1 MSEILGTREPDYSV
15 GYTAEPTIAAFHHS
29 DAFVR
34 GIRGP
39 YGSGKSVGCVIE
51 IIRRA
56 QEQKPDRFGKRKTR
70 FAAIRNTYGELKTT
84 TIKTWQ
90 EWVPQDVAPIKWDE
104 PITCR
109 WICKLPDGTTMD
121 LEMIFLSVDR
131 PAHVKKLK
139 SLDLTGLWLNEASLL
154 EKLVLDDGTARV
166 GRYPAKKDGAAF
178 TWAGV
183 IMDTNAMDDDHWWH
197 DLAEGVTDQDRQ
209 AEINATLEGLN
220 AALQELGMKRPLM
233 EFFEQPPALIEA
245 QGSFM
250 PNPFAENVR
259 NQPMGAAYWLMLA
272 NGKSKEWIEMFL
284 LNKYGKVI
292 DGLPVYPEYNEHLHG
307 RSLAL
312 RPIPGLPI
320 TIGLDFGLSP
330 AAACIQVSAK
340 SQLLLLGECVS
351 AERSMGITQFIGD
364 ALKPYLANRFG
375 SNDSHGNPWEFRLVG
390 DPAGAQRGQG
400 DEKTVFQIAADL
412 NFPIS
417 PAKTNAFIARR
428 DALAWFF
435 NRLVEGAPAFLADES
450 CRMIKKGLRGGYH
463 YRRIQVS
470 GEARHQNEP
479 YKNKY
484 SHPVEAAQ
492 YAALE
497 YVAIEAPASGFK
509 MVPEWQRK
517 LAAKVGTS
525 GRPWK
530 TRGGFYGGRVH
541 SRRT

>member
-1 MSEILGTREPDYSV
+1 MNAVLERATDYSAV
-15 GYTAEPTIAAFHHS
+15 YTAEPTIAAFHHS
-29 DAFVR
+29 AAFVR

-39 YGSGKSVGCVIE
+39 YGSGKSVGCVAE

-56 QEQKPDRFGKRKTR
+56 QEQKPDRFGRRKTR

-109 WICKLPDGTTMD
+109 WICKMPDGTTMD

-166 GRYPAKKDGAAF
+166 GRYPAKKDGAPF

-209 AEINATLEGLN
+209 AEINAMLEGLQ
-220 AALQELGMKRPLM
+220 AALDRLGMNRPLM

-245 QGSFM
+245 QGSYL
-250 PNPFAENVR
+250 PNPDAENVK
-259 NQPMGAAYWLMLA
+259 NQPMGASYWLMLA

-292 DGLPVYPEYNEHLHG
+292 DGLPVYPEYNDQLHG
-307 RSLAL
+307 RAMAL
-312 RPIPGLPI
+312 RAIPGLPI
-320 TIGLDFGLSP
+320 TVGLDFGLSP
-330 AAACIQVSAK
+330 AAVPLQVSSK
-340 SQLLLLGECVS
+340 GQLLVLGECV
-351 AERSMGITQFIGD
+351 AQERSMGITRFLGD
-364 ALKPYLANRFG
+364 ALKPYLYNRFG
-375 SNDSHGNPWEFRLVG
+375 ANDANGNPWEFRFVG
-390 DPAGAQRGQG
+390 DPAGAQRGQDG
-400 DEKTVFQIAADL
+400 EERNVFQIAADL
-412 NFPIS
+412 NVSIA
-417 PAKTNAFIARR
+417 PAKTNAFVARR
-428 DALAWFF
+428 DSPAWFL
-435 NRLVEGAPAFLADES
+435 NRLCEGQPAFLIDES
-450 CRMIKKGLRGGYH
+450 ARMVKKGLRGGYH

-470 GEARHQNEP
+470 GEARYQNEP

-484 SHPVEAAQ
+484 SHPVEAMQ
-492 YAALE
+492 YGAME
-497 YVAIEAPASGFK
+497 YVTIEAPASGMK

-517 LAAKVGTS
+517 LAAKVGVS
-525 GRPWK
+525 GRPWRA
-530 TRGGFYGGRVH
+530 RGGLVGRA
-541 SRRT
+541 SRSMH

>member
-1 MSEILGTREPDYSV
+1 MSTALERAPDYSAT
-15 GYTAEPTIAAFHHS
+15 YQAEPTIAAFHNS

-56 QEQKPDRFGKRKTR
+56 MEQAPDRFGKRKTR

-109 WICKLPDGTTMD
+109 WICKLADGTTCD

-166 GRYPAKKDGAAF
+166 GRYPAKKDGAPF

-183 IMDTNAMDDDHWWH
+183 IMDTNSMDDDHWWH

-209 AEINATLEGLN
+209 AEINALVEGL
-220 AALQELGMKRPLM
+220 ASALKSLGMNRPLM
-233 EFFEQPPALIEA
+233 EFFEQPQALVEA
-245 QGSFM
+245 QGSYII
-250 PNPFAENVR
+250 NPDAENVR

-272 NGKSKEWIEMFL
+272 SGKPKEWIEMFL

-292 DGLPVYPEYNEHLHG
+292 DGKPVYPEYNEKLHG
-307 RSLAL
+307 RSMAL

-330 AAACIQVSAK
+330 AAVPIQVTMK
-340 SQLLLLGECVS
+340 SQLLVLGECVS
-351 AERSMGITQFIGD
+351 QERSMGITQFIGD

-375 SNDSHGNPWEFRLVG
+375 ALDSHGNPWEFRLVG

-412 NFPIS
+412 NFPIA

-428 DALAWFF
+428 DSLAWFL
-435 NRLVEGAPAFLADES
+435 NRLVEGEPAALFDES
-450 CRMIKKGLRGGYH
+450 CRMVKKGMRGGYH
-463 YRRIQVS
+463 YRRVQVS
-470 GEARHQNEP
+470 GEARYQDAP

-484 SHPVEAAQ
+484 SHPVEAGQ
-492 YAALE
+492 YACME
-497 YVAIEAPASGFK
+497 YVTIEAPASG
-509 MVPEWQRK
+509 MNMIPEWQRK
-517 LAAKVGTS
+517 LAQKVGAS
-525 GRPWK
+525 GRPWRA
-530 TRGGFYGGRVH
+530 RGGLIGRA
-541 SRRT
+541 SRQVRH